1 MPFKKYQTNGHMSC
15 VYVIL
20 YFVKNINLP
29 HYLSH
34 IVYLVLLNVSF
45 RMQSIFSFLVR
56 FNLKKMNPVDQ
67 TLYLFYQETWFLW
80 YSYFNRTHIFR
91 VHANV

>member
-1 MPFKKYQTNGHMSC
+1 MSC

-20 YFVKNINLP
+20 YLEKKLNLP

-45 RMQSIFSFLVR
+45 RTKVNFHF
-56 FNLKKMNPVDQ
+56 
-67 TLYLFYQETWFLW
+67 
-80 YSYFNRTHIFR
+80 
-91 VHANV
+91 